1 MVDVAQLVEHWI
13 VVPVVAGSIPVVHPL
28 CLGVIHFK
36 CLRGTK
42 VIFTLV
48 PFFVGIINSLEMGR
62 FVEINFCQ
70 LQILLMKHL
79 RFSLMTVALL
89 LIAPMAKADKGMFLI
104 NMIKQ
109 ENMDRMRELGLKL
122 NADDLYNQDGTS
134 LSSAVAIFDN
144 GCTSITVSNEGLLFT
159 NHHCGYSSIQSQSSV
174 EHDYLKNGF
183 VAHNR
188 SEELPIPGLSVMYL
202 REFVDVTDQVLASV
216 AGIEDEMKRM
226 QAIQTAAGMIAMKY
240 QDEPNTAAQ
249 VYPFYEHN
257 AYYLVVY
264 DVFTDVRMVFAPP
277 VSMGKFGG
285 DTDNWMW
292 TRHTNDFSVFRVYAN
307 KDNKPAKY
315 SADNQPYKP
324 RHFAKVSTRGVSD
337 GDYTMT
343 IGFPGST
350 DRYLSSWGVKSR
362 IENENAPRILVRGL
376 KQDVWS
382 KFMESD
388 DAIRIQYADKYAG
401 SSNFWKNSIGMNRG
415 LRRLN
420 VVKNK
425 QEIERRFSQWVA
437 ADKGRVAKYGFV
449 LDSLRIP
456 LEAQGK
462 LRYNGIILSEALSG
476 TEFRAFTAMPSENI
490 QAFDADALYKD
501 FNPIVGQATLPVM
514 LKVTKERVDPA
525 YLPSIFEMIDRDF
538 GGDYEKYAQYVYD
551 NSIVLHKERMLEALK
566 NYELFKAAHETDPAV
581 QVVKSYREQLDK
593 ISGRLRETVF
603 MYQKGRRLFM
613 AGLQEMSDEYLP
625 SDANFSMRLSYGS
638 VSGYKPYDGAWYD
651 YYTTQQGI
659 LEKQDPES
667 SEFAVQPEL
676 LEMFEN
682 KKFGEFADKDGNL
695 RLCFISNNDITGGN
709 SGSPVFDGEGN
720 VIGLAFDGNWE
731 AMSGDIEFEP
741 NMQRTISVDIRY
753 VLWAIKYWGKA
764 DYLINELTLVK

>member
-1 MVDVAQLVEHWI
+1 MVL
-13 VVPVVAGSIPVVHPL
+13 
-28 CLGVIHFK
+28 
-36 CLRGTK
+36 
-42 VIFTLV
+42 
-48 PFFVGIINSLEMGR
+48 
-62 FVEINFCQ
+62 
-70 LQILLMKHL
+70 
-79 RFSLMTVALL
+79 ALL
-89 LIAPMAKADKGMFLI
+89 LLAPMAKADKGMYLI

-109 ENMDRMRELGLKL
+109 ENMDRMQELGLKL
-122 NADDLYNQDGTS
+122 SADDLYNQEGTS

-144 GCTSITVSNEGLLFT
+144 GCTSITVSDEGLLFT
-159 NHHCGYSSIQSQSSV
+159 NHHCGYRAIQSQSSV
-174 EHDYLKNGF
+174 EHDYLKDGF
-183 VAHNR
+183 VAGNK
-188 SEELPIPGLSVMYL
+188 SEELPIPDLAVMYL

-216 AGIEDEMKRM
+216 AGIENEMERL
-226 QAIQTAAGMIAMKY
+226 QAIQMAAGMLAMKY
-240 QDEPNTAAQ
+240 QNEPNTAVN

-292 TRHTNDFSVFRVYAN
+292 PRHTNDFSVFRVYAD

-315 SADNQPYKP
+315 SADNKPYKP
-324 RHFAKVSTRGVSD
+324 RHFAKVSTRGVQD
-337 GDYTMT
+337 GDYAMT

-350 DRYLSSWGVKSR
+350 DRYLSSWGVINR
-362 IENENAPRILVRGL
+362 MENENAPRILVRGL
-376 KQDVWS
+376 KQDVWR
-382 KFMESD
+382 KYMESD
-388 DAIRIQYADKYAG
+388 PAIRIQYANKYAG
-401 SSNFWKNSIGMNRG
+401 SSNFWKNSIGMNKG
-415 LRRLN
+415 LRALD

-425 QEIERRFSQWVA
+425 QEIERQFSKWVA
-437 ADKGRVAKYGFV
+437 ADKGRVTKYGFV

-462 LRYNGIILSEALSG
+462 LRYNAIILSEALNG
-476 TEFRAFTAMPSENI
+476 TEFPAFSALPSENI

-501 FNPIVGQATLPVM
+501 FNPEVGKATLPVM
-514 LKVTKERVDPA
+514 LKVTKEQVDPA
-525 YLPSIFEMIDRDF
+525 YLPSIFETIDKDF

-551 NSIVLHKERMLEALK
+551 NSVVLGKERMLEALK
-566 NYELFKAAHETDPAV
+566 HYELLKAAHDTDPAV
-581 QVVKSYREQLDK
+581 QLVNSYRDQLVK
-593 ISGRLRETVF
+593 LSEELTKTTY

-613 AGLQEMSDEYLP
+613 AGLQEMNNEYLP
-625 SDANFSMRLSYGS
+625 SDANFTMRLSYGS
-638 VSGYKPYDGAWYD
+638 VGGYKPYDGAWYNF
-651 YYTTQQGI
+651 YTTQQGI
-659 LEKQDPES
+659 FEKENPES

-676 LEMFEN
+676 LQMFEE
-682 KKFGEFADKDGNL
+682 KDFGEFADSNGDL

-741 NMQRTISVDIRY
+741 NLQRTINVDIRY

-764 DYLINELTLVK
+764 DYLIDELTLVK

>member
-1 MVDVAQLVEHWI
+1 
-13 VVPVVAGSIPVVHPL
+13 
-28 CLGVIHFK
+28 
-36 CLRGTK
+36 
-42 VIFTLV
+42 
-48 PFFVGIINSLEMGR
+48 
-62 FVEINFCQ
+62 
-70 LQILLMKHL
+70 MKHL
-79 RFSLMTVALL
+79 RFSLMVLALML
-89 LIAPMAKADKGMFLI
+89 VAPMAKADKGMFLI

-122 NADDLYNQDGTS
+122 NADDLYNQNGTS

-144 GCTSITVSNEGLLFT
+144 GCTSITVSDEGLLFT
-159 NHHCGYSSIQSQSSV
+159 NHHCGYRSIQSQSSV
-174 EHDYLKNGF
+174 EHDYLKDGF

-188 SEELPIPGLSVMYL
+188 GEELPIPDLSVYYL
-202 REFVDVTDQVLASV
+202 REFVDITDQVLASA

-226 QAIQTAAGMIAMKY
+226 QAIQMAASMIAAKY
-240 QDEPNTAAQ
+240 QSQPNTAAD

-264 DVFTDVRMVFAPP
+264 DVFSDVRMVFAPP

-292 TRHTNDFSVFRVYAN
+292 PRHTNDFSVFRVYAD

-315 SADNQPYKP
+315 SADNKPYKP
-324 RHFAKVSTRGVSD
+324 RHFAKVSVRGVKD
-337 GDYTMT
+337 GDYAMT

-350 DRYLSSWGVKSR
+350 DRYLSSWGVINR
-362 IENENAPRILVRGL
+362 MENENEPRILVRGL
-376 KQDVWS
+376 KQEMWT
-382 KFMESD
+382 KYMESD
-388 DAIRIQYADKYAG
+388 PAIRIQYANKYAG
-401 SSNFWKNSIGMNRG
+401 SSNFWKNSIGMNKG
-415 LRRLN
+415 LRALD

-425 QEIERRFSQWVA
+425 QEIERQFSQWVA
-437 ADKGRVAKYGFV
+437 ADKARQTKYGFV

-462 LRYNGIILSEALSG
+462 IRYNATILSEALNG
-476 TEFRAFTAMPSENI
+476 TEFRAFSAMPSENL

-501 FNPIVGQATLPVM
+501 FNPEVGKATLPVM
-514 LKVTKERVDPA
+514 LRVTREKVDPE
-525 YLPSIFEMIDRDF
+525 YLPSIFETIDKDF
-538 GGDYEKYAQYVYD
+538 GGNYERFAQYVYD
-551 NSIVLHKERMLEALK
+551 NSVVLSKGRMIEALK
-566 NYELFKAAHETDPAV
+566 NYEFFKSAHDTDPAV
-581 QVVKSYREQLDK
+581 QVVNSYGEQLEK
-593 ISGRLRETVF
+593 LSGELMKTAL

-613 AGLQEMSDEYLP
+613 AGLQEMNDEYLP
-625 SDANFSMRLSYGS
+625 SDANFTMRLSYGS
-638 VSGYKPYDGAWYD
+638 VGGYKPYDGAWYNF
-651 YYTTQQGI
+651 YTTQQGI
-659 LEKQDPES
+659 FEKEDPKS

-676 LEMFEN
+676 LKMFE
-682 KKFGEFADKDGNL
+682 KREFGEFADKDGNL

-764 DYLINELTLVK
+764 GYLIDELTLVK